1 MTVYKPYA
9 GIGNMKAPPEII
21 SQCVELG
28 QYLNEQGFTLRT
40 GGGKTEVEEAFE
52 GTTENKEFFL
62 PWKKFNDI
70 ESKITHYDESV
81 VAITRRLQPG
91 YESLEFW
98 RQSFFNRT
106 VGLMLGKNGKSPV
119 RFLVCW
125 SQDGVEHGRDRTSKT
140 GFIGV
145 AISAAGL
152 LRIPVFNLKN
162 PDTVSRVKLY
172 VDGMS
177 ECVGML

>member
-1 MTVYKPYA
+1 MTIYRPYA
-9 GIGNMKAPPEII
+9 GIGNPKAPPNIVA
-21 SQCVELG
+21 QCKELG
-28 QYLNEQGFTLRT
+28 HYLSEREFTLRT

-52 GTTENKEFFL
+52 DTTENKELFL
-62 PWKKFNDI
+62 PWKKFNDK
-70 ESKITHYDESV
+70 ESKICHYDQSV
-81 VAITRRLQPG
+81 ADIAKRLQPG
-91 YESLEFW
+91 YEGLEFW

-119 RFLVCW
+119 RLLICW
-125 SQDGVEHGRDRTSKT
+125 SQDGVEHAKDRTSST
-140 GFIGV
+140 GFIGI

-162 PDTVSRVKLY
+162 ENTVSRIKLY